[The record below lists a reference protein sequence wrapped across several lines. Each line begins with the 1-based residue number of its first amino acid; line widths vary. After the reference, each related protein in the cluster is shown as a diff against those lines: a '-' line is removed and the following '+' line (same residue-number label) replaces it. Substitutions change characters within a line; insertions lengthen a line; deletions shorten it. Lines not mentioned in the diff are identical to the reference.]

1 MAPRR
6 SLVTIAVTGVATLNF
21 AELAQMPVW
30 GAGNVR
36 SEASTRAVP
45 TSCVSG
51 S

>member
-1 MAPRR
+1 MMAPRR

-21 AELAQMPVW
+21 AELA
-30 GAGNVR
+30 
-36 SEASTRAVP
+36 ASTRAVP